1 MSLVTHLRGVSG
13 LILQHI
19 LLWCLNP
26 SFGRYN
32 HRFRSFLPPTG
43 SQLCGCQGLHVH
55 RHQYNV
61 RPFPLVIWVP
71 PKDPKMKFQ
80 FFTGRSS
87 ALRVNYQLLILKSNL
102 LVVRSL
108 RDLCRW
114 ALPGHCSQSA
124 ANDQGVE
131 VHEPQLKALKVPQ
144 FSFWDPGKLAFF
156 FVPFELLGNP
166 TMWGIY
172 YEYCW
177 LFVVSLQKI
186 RDNHERHAAERQT
199 TLQNIP
205 EELEPMMQ
213 RLLAS
218 VCIRD
223 MSCLQQLR
231 FTVSG
236 YQWVCLK

>member
-1 MSLVTHLRGVSG
+1 M
-13 LILQHI
+13 
-19 LLWCLNP
+19 
-26 SFGRYN
+26 
-32 HRFRSFLPPTG
+32 
-43 SQLCGCQGLHVH
+43 CGCQGLHVH

-156 FVPFELLGNP
+156 LRPLSSWVIPPCGESTTNIVDCLWFPFRKSETIMND
-166 TMWGIY
+166 M
-172 YEYCW
+172 
-177 LFVVSLQKI
+177 
-186 RDNHERHAAERQT
+186 
-199 TLQNIP
+199 LQNG
-205 EELEPMMQ
+205 
-213 RLLAS
+213 RRH
-218 VCIRD
+218 CRTF
-223 MSCLQQLR
+223 R
-231 FTVSG
+231 
-236 YQWVCLK
+236 KN